1 MSKIHP
7 NSRKKGKKYSPDKT
21 LLRKYKLNSIILGK
35 MFGYSTANSFRN
47 SAKYHDILEG
57 VNSLLE
63 YIEVKEVKE
72 DK

>member
-7 NSRKKGKKYSPDKT
+7 NSRKKLRKYSPDKT
-21 LLRKYKLNSIILGK
+21 LIREYKLNSIILAE

-57 VNSLLE
+57 VNSLIQHL
-63 YIEVKEVKE
+63 KEKKAV
-72 DK
+72 